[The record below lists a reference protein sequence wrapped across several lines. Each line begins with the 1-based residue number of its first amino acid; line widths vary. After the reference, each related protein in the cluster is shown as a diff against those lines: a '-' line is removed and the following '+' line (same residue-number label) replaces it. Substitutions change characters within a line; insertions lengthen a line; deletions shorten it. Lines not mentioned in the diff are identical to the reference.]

1 MYLPLQQWYRPD
13 VVLIA
18 RTTGDPA
25 ARVTALQAAVHALDP
40 NLPLFDVR
48 TVAEHLEVSVFI
60 QRMIATLLGGFGAL
74 ALLLAVVG
82 LYGVIAA
89 ITAQRTTEIG
99 MRMALGAT
107 RRDIVALILRQ
118 GCSVTMAGVAVGLA
132 AAFAVT
138 RLFSNL
144 LVGVTATDTISF
156 IGTTLLLVAV
166 ALIACYVP
174 ARRAAAVDP
183 LQALRNE

>member
-1 MYLPLQQWYRPD
+1 
-13 VVLIA
+13 
-18 RTTGDPA
+18 
-25 ARVTALQAAVHALDP
+25 
-40 NLPLFDVR
+40 
-48 TVAEHLEVSVFI
+48 
-60 QRMIATLLGGFGAL
+60 
-74 ALLLAVVG
+74 
-82 LYGVIAA
+82 
-89 ITAQRTTEIG
+89 
-99 MRMALGAT
+99 
-107 RRDIVALILRQ
+107 
-118 GCSVTMAGVAVGLA
+118 MAGVAVGLA

-138 RLFSNL
+138 RLFRSL